1 MIRCRVYLLINN
13 NFLAKTV
20 VHPLPVSA
28 LCLLLL
34 GVPGLAKAE
43 PARLKIAV
51 LDDAPPMSY
60 RDTAG
65 NLTGFSYAI
74 AKALCAD
81 MKVNCEFQVTKLDYM
96 IDDLAAGH
104 FDIAAIGLLNTPER
118 RQKIMFSQPFY
129 RSISL
134 WFAKPGI
141 QPGSPGVRVSTFRGS
156 VQENYVKAQGWA
168 SISSQTDVQMIEQVS
183 AGVAQAMIAPLMTSF
198 NLQKNP
204 QFLLLGLTPTVLQ
217 APELEGRASFGIN
230 PKRAEIKEQLDK
242 SLDNIRR
249 NGTFDRINTQFLPF
263 RVQ

>member
-1 MIRCRVYLLINN
+1 MLQH
-13 NFLAKTV
+13 FS
-20 VHPLPVSA
+20 VSA

-60 RDTAG
+60 RDATG

-74 AKALCAD
+74 VKALCAD
-81 MKVNCEFQVTKLDYM
+81 MKVICEFQVTKLDYM

-104 FDIAAIGLLNTPER
+104 FDVAAIGLLNTPER
-118 RQKIMFSQPFY
+118 RKKIIFSQPFY

-141 QPGSPGVRVSTFRGS
+141 QPGSPGIRVTTFRGS

-168 SISSQTDVQMIEQVS
+168 SISSQTDIQMIEQLS

-198 NLQKNP
+198 NLQKNS
-204 QFLLLGLTPTVLQ
+204 QFLQLGLTPTVLQ
-217 APELEGRASFGIN
+217 ATELEGHASFGIN
-230 PKRAEIKEQLDK
+230 PKRAEVKEQIDR
-242 SLDNIRR
+242 SLENIRR
-249 NGTFDRINTQFLPF
+249 DGTFDRINTQFLPF